1 MGNVTDNQAK
11 IADSQNDGEEAASTQ
26 HKDQALEEQG
36 LNEPST
42 NDQVRVK
49 AAQGRPASAVPL
61 IKRTVEIPDDL
72 WSWTRQ
78 QPEGAAS
85 LIRGLLEKE
94 RLARMRQDGNR
105 TLTVSTRGGMMEAIA
120 IEDGIMVLLEE
131 TLVLHYVHDVGRG
144 FPVLHIPTRVE
155 AYEVKRA
162 RAHERYEARLQA
174 AAGPAPEPENTCTL
188 AEGGTQ

>member
-1 MGNVTDNQAK
+1 MANFTDNKAR
-11 IADSQNDGEEAASTQ
+11 IADSQNDGEETASTQ
-26 HKDQALEEQG
+26 RKNQALEEQG
-36 LNEPST
+36 TNEPGT
-42 NDQVRVK
+42 KDQVRVK
-49 AAQGRPASAVPL
+49 ATQGRPASAEPL

-85 LIRGLLEKE
+85 LIRGLLEME

-155 AYEVKRA
+155 AYEIKKA
-162 RAHERYEARLQA
+162 RAQERYEARLQA
-174 AAGPAPEPENTCTL
+174 GADTAPEPENTLML
-188 AEGGTQ
+188 AEEGTQ